1 MLKLPGLS
9 VDFHVQ
15 TAGSYRPAEITRST
29 HAETPAARKRPGLI
43 STKRA
48 ASGLTFNRQS

>member
-9 VDFHVQ
+9 VDFHLQ
-15 TAGSYRPAEITRST
+15 TAGSYRPAEVTRST
-29 HAETPAARKRPGLI
+29 HVETPAARERPGLI

-48 ASGLTFNRQS
+48 PAV